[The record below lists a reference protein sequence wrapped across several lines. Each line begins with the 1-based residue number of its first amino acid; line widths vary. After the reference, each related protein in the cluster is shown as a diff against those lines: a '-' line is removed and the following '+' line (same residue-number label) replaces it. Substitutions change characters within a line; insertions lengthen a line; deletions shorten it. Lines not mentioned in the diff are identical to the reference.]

1 MRSFFSLILLLIVL
15 VAGAYLGS
23 PWWTVWNLERAAK
36 AGDAHAVAQ
45 VVDFP
50 AVRAALSPEIT
61 AKLQAALDRDKEK
74 PRGILDKLTMFAA
87 QLFVPKA
94 VDTLVTPEGVTYMVK
109 TAKAPEW
116 SNPFKREKAPPAGQ
130 PTFDVWHTGYAGD
143 DLDQFHAV
151 IGNKLLPGRAVKL
164 KLLRRGFMTW
174 KVVALDLVAAPG
186 TDGSY
191 TPAPE
196 TANTTGQ

>member
-1 MRSFFSLILLLIVL
+1 
-15 VAGAYLGS
+15 
-23 PWWTVWNLERAAK
+23 
-36 AGDAHAVAQ
+36 
-45 VVDFP
+45 
-50 AVRAALSPEIT
+50 
-61 AKLQAALDRDKEK
+61 
-74 PRGILDKLTMFAA
+74 
-87 QLFVPKA
+87 
-94 VDTLVTPEGVTYMVK
+94 
-109 TAKAPEW
+109 
-116 SNPFKREKAPPAGQ
+116 
-130 PTFDVWHTGYAGD
+130 
-143 DLDQFHAV
+143 V